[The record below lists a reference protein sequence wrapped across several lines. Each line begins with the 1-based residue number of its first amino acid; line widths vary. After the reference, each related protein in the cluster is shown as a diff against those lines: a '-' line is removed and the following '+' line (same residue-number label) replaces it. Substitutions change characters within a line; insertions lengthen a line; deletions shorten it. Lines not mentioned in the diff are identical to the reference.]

1 MSPILLKLLSSFL
14 MELDYLE
21 GKPVTFYVLQWG
33 LCLRWGLLKLI
44 DGFNVNLNR
53 WGFMS

>member
-21 GKPVTFYVLQWG
+21 DKPVTFYALQWG
-33 LCLRWGLLKLI
+33 LYLRWGLLKLI
-44 DGFNVNLNR
+44 
-53 WGFMS
+53 